1 MILLDK
7 PLSKSPTENFST
19 STVTVR
25 WLLMALSMRAWVS
38 PIKLQFARHVV
49 ITSRNV
55 MVTLAMSGSCFQHF
69 TSAILSVSLEC
80 FKKFV
85 RNALAFCFPRRKG
98 ALSCAKCVDLAW
110 TTCDEHR
117 LRSES
122 TNDAGR
128 LESVDIVARSTVSSR
143 RLDQVR

>member
-7 PLSKSPTENFST
+7 LSSKSPTENFST
-19 STVTVR
+19 STVTVQSS
-25 WLLMALSMRAWVS
+25 LMALSMRAWVS

-55 MVTLAMSGSCFQHF
+55 MVTLAMSGWCYQHF
-69 TSAILSVSLEC
+69 TLAILSVSLEC
-80 FKKFV
+80 FRKFV
-85 RNALAFCFPRRKG
+85 RNALAFCFPRLKDVP
-98 ALSCAKCVDLAW
+98 SCAKCADLGW

-117 LRSES
+117 SRNES
-122 TNDAGR
+122 MNDAGR